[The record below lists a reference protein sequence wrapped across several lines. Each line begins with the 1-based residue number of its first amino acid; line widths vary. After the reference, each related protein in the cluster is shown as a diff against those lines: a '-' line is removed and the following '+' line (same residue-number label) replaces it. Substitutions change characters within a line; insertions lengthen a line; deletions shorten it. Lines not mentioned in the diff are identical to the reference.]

1 METNRRGLF
10 NKKWIVAFLVYIGLV
25 ALCCIALYVVPSV
38 IGMFERTYIAEHGR
52 IDVADEVSAF
62 IVRDERVYVA
72 AQKSSV
78 NRLAESNRLVKAGSK
93 VVELTPSDSDTFD
106 LDAAEQEAEADSGS
120 GDKDS
125 GNSKDKTSAE
135 GSKEAGEKKAET
147 GTEKKDSKKDEQ
159 GDTEKTDGKS
169 SEKSSAE
176 KTDNKKSGKS
186 DAEKADGS
194 ESEKT
199 ESESAGQDP
208 RFNSLGKYSGIM
220 EDLGDTYSVTET
232 GSTRTAGY
240 VSYYVDGAE
249 ARLSTKA
256 IESLNRDDLKELTG
270 RKPVKTPAKLA
281 GKNYPVFK
289 IVRNRKWYLVYY
301 LKKEDAAKYAE
312 GDTVYIGV
320 NEEDVPVTVR
330 EVRDEG
336 KSTRITL
343 TCKTFFD
350 GFLELRTLDTKV
362 TVESAEGLVLED
374 GSIVEAPD
382 GRRGV
387 FVVNKLGEHVF
398 TPVRTKADDGTKCV
412 VYSDIY
418 VDEGGNYVE
427 TIGTYDEII
436 AEPSE
441 EDIASLKTDK
451 KNKN

>member
-10 NKKWIVAFLVYIGLV
+10 NKKWIVAFLVYVGLV

-38 IGMFERTYIAEHGR
+38 IGMFERTYIAEHGK

-72 AQKSSV
+72 AQKSKI
-78 NRLAESNRLVKAGSK
+78 NRLADSNRLVNAGTK
-93 VVELTPSDSDTFD
+93 VVELTPTEETLD
-106 LDAAEQEAEADSGS
+106 LEAMDEDAGSEEAETKDKSKADSA
-120 GDKDS
+120 K
-125 GNSKDKTSAE
+125 KTDD
-135 GSKEAGEKKAET
+135 KKAESDKD
-147 GTEKKDSKKDEQ
+147 KKSE
-159 GDTEKTDGKS
+159 TTDGK
-169 SEKSSAE
+169 K
-176 KTDNKKSGKS
+176 DDKKSGNKDS
-186 DAEKADGS
+186 DKAEEPEEKDAKLGILGS
-194 ESEKT
+194 
-199 ESESAGQDP
+199 
-208 RFNSLGKYSGIM
+208 KYSGIM
-220 EDLGDTYSVTET
+220 EELGDTYSVTEDGT
-232 GSTRTAGY
+232 TRTAGY

-256 IESLNRDDLKELTG
+256 IESLNRGDLKDLTG
-270 RKPVKTPAKLA
+270 RKAVKVPSRSC
-281 GKNYPVFK
+281 GQDYPVFK

-301 LKKEDAAKYAE
+301 LKKEDAAKYTE
-312 GDTVYIGV
+312 GETVYIEV
-320 NEEDVPVTVR
+320 NDENVPVTVR

-336 KSTRITL
+336 KNTRITL

-350 GFLELRTLDTKV
+350 GFLEIRSLDTKV

-374 GSIVEAPD
+374 GSIVDAPD
-382 GRRGV
+382 GKRGV
-387 FVVNKLGEHVF
+387 FVVNKLGQHVF

-441 EDIASLKTDK
+441 EDIASLKKSNSK
-451 KNKN
+451 KN